1 MKKLKLQKQKSGN
14 MRKDKT
20 CNFFFRREIQTN
32 YLSLYDAL
40 QL

>member
-20 CNFFFRREIQTN
+20 CIFFRREIQTN